1 MNVKK
6 IFKKVLMHIG
16 FILVLI
22 IATSVTTIIVSGKSG
37 DSGASDAIRTELGYQ
52 KEQNRKLRSE
62 NANLQRERKELQRT
76 IITFEG
82 IEQRLNNTN
91 RELEEYR
98 KVYER
103 NNTESELD
111 IKELGRVER
120 EDREAIDR
128 IRKILQG
135 QDN

>member
-16 FILVLI
+16 II
-22 IATSVTTIIVSGKSG
+22 IAIIITTSISTIVISGKSG
-37 DSGASDAIRTELGYQ
+37 DSGTGYAIRKQLNYQ
-52 KEQNRKLRSE
+52 TEQNRKLKIE
-62 NANLQRERKELQRT
+62 NVNLQRERKELQRT
-76 IITFEG
+76 IITLGEL
-82 IEQRLNNTN
+82 EQRLNNTA

-103 NNTESELD
+103 NNSESELD
-111 IKELGRVER
+111 IRELGKVEH
-120 EDREAIDR
+120 EDRETIER

-135 QDN
+135 